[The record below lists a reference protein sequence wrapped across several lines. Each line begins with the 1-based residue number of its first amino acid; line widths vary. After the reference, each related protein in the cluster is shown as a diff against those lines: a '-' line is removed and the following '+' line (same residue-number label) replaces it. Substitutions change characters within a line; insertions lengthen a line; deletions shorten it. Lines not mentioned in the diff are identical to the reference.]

1 MVKIFF
7 KKKLDRTHTLK
18 LGTSRDADAAN
29 VTGGAKLVKRLPC
42 RFPE

>member
-7 KKKLDRTHTLK
+7 EGTLDRTHALK
-18 LGTSRDADAAN
+18 LGTSRDADAEN
-29 VTGGAKLVKRLPC
+29 LTGGAKLVMRLPC